1 MLRFIYR
8 KLTSR
13 AGIFV
18 LPFLLVTPVAI
29 WIALRISQAIEV
41 KRVEILLNRIKGLR
55 VRETTFQETQQ
66 LAKEYPGH
74 MRYSEG
80 NCDAEECEF
89 SIYFGYELVDR
100 FDFINGV
107 LRSVGVRQFVVG
119 ASVKVRNGL
128 LVKKGFSILAETRIA
143 SPCGQWLAISGT
155 TEDHFPHSDYYYGR
169 YLGLE
174 EHPNHQVIKP
184 HLTTNGGGQA
194 LNAAVTPDATL
205 TEQERTY
212 DFRLPCLSSLGGCS
226 ELEEIAPSAWED
238 YLSNHKVQNQFNE
251 ESRFGLCSDR
261 TLARLSRDI
270 DNILLVQVEKVF
282 PLVGSGTSF
291 QDVKFQLVEI
301 LKGKTDKHLAQFP
314 LTVAKGS
321 PTADRVNP
329 TLAPELFSPG
339 KRVVLFLKENDL
351 DFVPFVAC
359 EVIPADRRNLLV
371 IRQSIRQLN
380 QGLPITA
387 LK

>member
-1 MLRFIYR
+1 MQSPVISTVEGGNSREHYVSVRSLILQQVVSAISDNFPMLRFIYR

-18 LPFLLVTPVAI
+18 LLFLLVTPVAI

-155 TEDHFPHSDYYYGR
+155 TEDRFPHSDYYYGR

-238 YLSNHKVQNQFNE
+238 YLSNDKVQNQFNE
-251 ESRFGLCSDR
+251 ESRFGLVRIAPWQDCLA
-261 TLARLSRDI
+261 TLITFFWYRSRRF
-270 DNILLVQVEKVF
+270 F
-282 PLVGSGTSF
+282 PLVGSGTVS
-291 QDVKFQLVEI
+291 
-301 LKGKTDKHLAQFP
+301 KT
-314 LTVAKGS
+314 
-321 PTADRVNP
+321 
-329 TLAPELFSPG
+329 
-339 KRVVLFLKENDL
+339 
-351 DFVPFVAC
+351 
-359 EVIPADRRNLLV
+359 
-371 IRQSIRQLN
+371 
-380 QGLPITA
+380 
-387 LK
+387 